1 VNKIGEIG
9 QIWFMLSII

>member
-1 VNKIGEIG
+1 VNKIGKIG